1 MELRHLKTFTVVARH
16 LNFTRASEELHYAQS
31 SVSAQIQALEEDLGV
46 KLFDRI
52 GKRIV
57 LTNAGERLWGY
68 AKRMLGMT
76 EEVRAEVSASGE
88 ARGSLTM
95 RVPET
100 MSAFHLV
107 PVLEEFHREFP
118 RVRVT
123 FIPCDDS
130 GLREELNTGAIDLA
144 FLMTEDVTMDH
155 VNVRMLGTERLV
167 LAASPDHR
175 LAGLAEVG
183 PLDMEGETR
192 LMCRADCRYRKPFE
206 AILRDEGINS
216 DLLQFSNL
224 RSLKAC
230 LDRGMGV
237 TIIPELTIREDLVSG
252 RYVELPWTGDYNE
265 TSIIMIWHNEK
276 WRSPVLKA
284 FMDKVEKAFST
295 GY

>member
-1 MELRHLKTFTVVARH
+1 MEFRHLKTFSVVARH
-16 LNFTRASEELHYAQS
+16 LNFTRASVELHYAQS
-31 SVSAQIQALEEDLGV
+31 SVSAQIQALEDDLGV

-57 LTNAGERLWGY
+57 LTEAGERLWGY
-68 AKRMLGMT
+68 ARRMLDMT
-76 EEVRAEVSASGE
+76 EEIRAEVAESGE

-100 MSAFHLV
+100 LSAFHLV
-107 PVLEEFHREFP
+107 PVLEEFHKEYP

-144 FLMTEDVTMDH
+144 FLMTDDVTMDH

-167 LAASPDHR
+167 LAASPGHR
-175 LAGLAEVG
+175 LAGLSEVR
-183 PLDMEGETR
+183 PEDMEGETR

-206 AILRDEGINS
+206 ALLRDGGVS
-216 DLLQFSNL
+216 TDLLQFSNL
-224 RSLKAC
+224 RVLKAC
-230 LDRGMGV
+230 LDRAMGF
-237 TIIPELTIREDLVSG
+237 TIIPERTIRADLASG

-265 TSIIMIWHNEK
+265 TSIIMIWHSEK
-276 WRSPVLKA
+276 WRSPVLRS
-284 FMDKVEKAFST
+284 FMDRVEKTFST
-295 GY
+295 D